1 MPFQRIHIELTNRC
15 NFSCVFCPSVLMA
28 RQPQDL
34 DIGFVRK
41 ALDEILKEKLTD
53 TIFFHVMGE
62 ATLYSYLE
70 EAIRYAK
77 NKGLKVVLTT
87 NGWEMSSKLLEEI
100 LRVGIDHILF
110 SVQTPDKDSFALR
123 QAPVDFLTYR
133 KKICSLIAR
142 IIEYG
147 STKVT
152 LSFLTTPWSF
162 FLLPSKK
169 YRIVRNKKELI
180 SFFTDWVYE
189 IANVVQNK
197 GFQEKLYN
205 KKKAFLKRLS
215 SFRILGWNKLS
226 ITKHFTLETRVLG
239 DWVHQSL
246 SAEKIIKARVGFC
259 EGLKSHFGILSN
271 GDMVFC
277 CVDYDGNTRF
287 GNLKEN
293 TIKEAL
299 AQKRVQNAVQG
310 FEKFIVK
317 EPYCQ
322 RCLGDVSFDKALF
335 RQLGSIVYFKIY
347 RPWWE
352 RQRNKEEALLCA

>member
-15 NFSCVFCPSVLMA
+15 NFSCVFCPNVIMT
-28 RQPQDL
+28 RKPQDL

-41 ALDEILKEKLTD
+41 ALDEISKEKLTD
-53 TIFFHVMGE
+53 TIFFHIMGE
-62 ATLYSYLE
+62 ATLYPCLE
-70 EAIRYAK
+70 EAVRYAK

-87 NGWEMSSKLLEEI
+87 NGWGMSFELLEGI
-100 LRVGIDHILF
+100 LREGIDHILF

-123 QAPVDFLTYR
+123 QAPVDFFTYK

-142 IIEYG
+142 IIEHG

-152 LSFLTTPWSF
+152 LSFLTTPCTF

-169 YRIVRNKKELI
+169 YRIIRNKKELI
-180 SFFTDWVYE
+180 SFFTDWLYE
-189 IANVVQNK
+189 ITDVVQNK
-197 GFQEKLYN
+197 GFQENLY
-205 KKKAFLKRLS
+205 KKKKVFLKRLS
-215 SFRILGWNKLS
+215 SFRMLGWNKLS
-226 ITKHFTLETRVLG
+226 ITKYFILETRVLG
-239 DWVHQSL
+239 DWIHQGL

-299 AQKRVQNAVQG
+299 AQKRVQNVMQS

-322 RCLGDVSFDKALF
+322 RCLGDVSFDKALL
-335 RQLGSIVYFKIY
+335 RQLGSIAYFKMY

-352 RQRNKEEALLCA
+352 KYRNKEDVLL